1 MRAEGKELFHDLSI
15 PPLSVTRFA
24 VSSKLESRNIQTQT
38 SAQRRQLIDRIKV
51 QKLASCVNQMIFAFY
66 LCIKYYGYSWK
77 PITLFSCWQISRN
90 KGEIIVPLCC
100 LTKASLPSS
109 SSL

>member
-38 SAQRRQLIDRIKV
+38 SAQRRHLDLVLVGRD
-51 QKLASCVNQMIFAFY
+51 
-66 LCIKYYGYSWK
+66 
-77 PITLFSCWQISRN
+77 LF
-90 KGEIIVPLCC
+90 
-100 LTKASLPSS
+100 
-109 SSL
+109 